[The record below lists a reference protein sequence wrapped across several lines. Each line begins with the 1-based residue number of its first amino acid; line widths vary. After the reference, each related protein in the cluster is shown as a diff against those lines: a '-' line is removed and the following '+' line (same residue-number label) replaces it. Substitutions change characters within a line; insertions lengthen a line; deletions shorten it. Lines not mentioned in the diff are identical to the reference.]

1 VLTEPTLGG
10 TPPTAPLSV
19 GDILAYACDPQ
30 TTRSRRAGSHQLTE
44 WKRARREA
52 EALLLHHLPFE
63 RLTGDHIG
71 ALGRSALL
79 RTSLGCELPRW
90 SELLASVLDAGQL
103 ADATHLKD
111 RVDRAAAAWLSARAT
126 TNSAGEL
133 STTGSWGKRAAQL
146 LRAMFRHAV
155 SRGGARFK
163 PVAGFEIPMDFTVE
177 LEVTADDHEITVE
190 DPNQPRQDATAAR
203 NLMRH
208 LGDPRYYMA
217 AVLATVLNAKGAMR
231 ACRSQVRVDANGVA
245 IRHNNG
251 SAERPQWTWYELDA
265 SAAAF
270 MRWLLAGPYAPLES
284 ERRAG
289 GPDYRLVA
297 DVRWDGVRAQRIRAL
312 SDMPDPEADA
322 LLDPRGWLL
331 FVLGVEGRAG
341 QVVRASGAT

>member
-1 VLTEPTLGG
+1 
-10 TPPTAPLSV
+10 
-19 GDILAYACDPQ
+19 
-30 TTRSRRAGSHQLTE
+30 
-44 WKRARREA
+44 
-52 EALLLHHLPFE
+52 
-63 RLTGDHIG
+63 
-71 ALGRSALL
+71 
-79 RTSLGCELPRW
+79 
-90 SELLASVLDAGQL
+90 
-103 ADATHLKD
+103 
-111 RVDRAAAAWLSARAT
+111 
-126 TNSAGEL
+126 
-133 STTGSWGKRAAQL
+133 
-146 LRAMFRHAV
+146 MFRHAV
-155 SRGGARFK
+155 SRGGTRFK

-322 LLDPRGWLL
+322 LLDPSQVAPLAFTMRVGYLAAYERAYRAGEIRDYPL
-331 FVLGVEGRAG
+331 FPEGMLRKGRAAVLPKAKPIDRKVISRRWAADARRILG
-341 QVVRASGAT
+341 LPKMEGDAMYGWRRCLMDLHERWDTDARVKDLLVGHGAIRNPEQRRRA